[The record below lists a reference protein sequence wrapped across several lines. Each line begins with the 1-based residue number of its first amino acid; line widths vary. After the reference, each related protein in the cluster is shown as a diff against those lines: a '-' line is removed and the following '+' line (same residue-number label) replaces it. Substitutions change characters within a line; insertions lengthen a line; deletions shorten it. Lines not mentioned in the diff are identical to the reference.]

1 MSTDRFHPV
10 TIGQRG
16 LFEAALSVQARWS
29 CECNFVNVFAWA
41 EVYDTVHTAVAGRRI
56 VCNRRVGKL
65 LFPFGEWF
73 VPETLEAVRVEL
85 SAHAVFPLAW
95 GDVPREYVEAHAP
108 ALHALYDVDT
118 TPDEDDYVLRA
129 ADVAALAGRDHQNTR
144 RLIRQFGERVPGWRV
159 APITRDNLQTVREL
173 AVRLLVT
180 KGLSAFTDDE
190 AKALHRACDHFEALG
205 LEGLVLT
212 AADAT
217 PLAFSLFSFTTPDV
231 CNVHFEKADRQT
243 TGAAQAMRVSVARHL
258 AGRCA
263 WLNIEQDM
271 GDPGLRRSKRSY
283 LPERLLPRYR
293 LTPRT
298 EAPR

>member
-1 MSTDRFHPV
+1 MSPDKFHPV
-10 TIGQRG
+10 TIDQRG

-41 EVYDTVHTAVAGRRI
+41 EVYDTAHAAVAGRRI
-56 VCNRRVGKL
+56 VCNRRVGTL

-73 VPETLEAVRVEL
+73 APDALEAARVEL
-85 SAHAVFPLAW
+85 SAHEVLPLAW
-95 GDVPREYVEAHAP
+95 GDVPREYVEAHAS
-108 ALHALYDVDT
+108 ALHALYDVST

-129 ADVAALAGRDHQNTR
+129 ADVAALAGHGHQNTR

-159 APITRDNLQTVREL
+159 SPIVRANLQTVREL
-173 AVRLLVT
+173 ALRLLVT
-180 KGLSAFTDDE
+180 KGLSAFADDE
-190 AKALHRACDHFEALG
+190 AKALCRAFDHYEALG

-212 AADAT
+212 AADDT

-231 CNVHFEKADRQT
+231 CNVHFEKADRRT
-243 TGAAQAMRVSVARHL
+243 TGAAQAMRASVARHL
-258 AGRCA
+258 AGRCT

-271 GDPGLRRSKRSY
+271 GDPGLRRSKQSY

-298 EAPR
+298 EASR

>member
-1 MSTDRFHPV
+1 MNTDRFHPV

-41 EVYDTVHTAVAGRRI
+41 GMYDTVHTAVAGRLV

-73 VPETLEAVRVEL
+73 APGMLEEVRAGL
-85 SAHAVFPLAW
+85 SADAALPLAW
-95 GDVPREYVEAHAP
+95 GDVPLEYVEAHAP
-108 ALHALYDVDT
+108 ALHALYDVGT
-118 TPDEDDYVLRA
+118 SPDEDDYLLPA
-129 ADVAALAGRDHQNTR
+129 AGLAALAGRGHQNTR
-144 RLIRQFGERVPGWRV
+144 RLIRRFGERVPGWRA
-159 APITRDNLQTVREL
+159 APVTRDNLQTVREL
-173 AVRLLVT
+173 AARLLAARGVSP
-180 KGLSAFTDDE
+180 SADDE
-190 AKALHRACDHFEALG
+190 AKALCRALDHFEALG
-205 LEGLVLT
+205 LEGLVLA
-212 AADAT
+212 AADGA

-231 CNVHFEKADRQT
+231 CNVHFEKADLRT
-243 TGAAQAMRVSVARHL
+243 NGAAQAMRVSVARHL

-283 LPERLLPRYR
+283 LPDRLLPRYR

-298 EAPR
+298 EAPW